1 MEAARISEDVSKVT
15 SDLPAGRRLTPA
27 CKGAGRICREAGNM
41 NKVLAKLDR
50 WSAVLF
56 YLGLCIEILV
66 VVLDKSSW
74 TNPYDGMMYRFAFV
88 LFAVRCLFCVP
99 RATAKEHGFW
109 LLGILLGVLCWRIG
123 GRNDL
128 LRVLV
133 FMRAAGTIS
142 IRKAMKLEFLGT
154 LAGCAALVVLALA
167 GVMGHL
173 YQTYDYGHGIE
184 TRWDLGLGHPNSL
197 HCMAAML
204 LMLGL
209 YLYDRKMKLYLYIL
223 LAVGDVLLYGLTHS
237 NTACAMALF
246 SICFSMVLHYGRR
259 VSRAGAV
266 YLFGELLVAGGLV
279 FSILCG
285 LFDPRKH
292 SWMARL
298 DSVLT
303 GRVAS
308 LWTTTFHEG
317 TISTWKWFSQRLNV
331 TYFDLGWLRVV
342 YWYGILPALF
352 IVGVVFLLMEH
363 SRRTRDRAGF
373 VLLLSMSLYT
383 VFEAHLVSAYIGRN
397 YGLLLAAL
405 YLSEILGRGK
415 ELGDHEP
422 EK

>member
-1 MEAARISEDVSKVT
+1 
-15 SDLPAGRRLTPA
+15 
-27 CKGAGRICREAGNM
+27 M
-41 NKVLAKLDR
+41 NRVLSKLDR

-66 VVLDKSSW
+66 VILDKSSW
-74 TNPYDGMMYRFAFV
+74 TNPYDGMMYRLAFL
-88 LFAVRCLFCVP
+88 LFAVRCVCCIP
-99 RATAKEHGFW
+99 RASVKEHSFW
-109 LLGILLGVLCWRIG
+109 LLALFLSVLCWRIG

-128 LRVLV
+128 LRIVV
-133 FMRAAGTIS
+133 FLRAAGTIS
-142 IRKAMKLEFLGT
+142 ARRAMKLEFLGT
-154 LAGCAALVVLALA
+154 IAGCAALVTLALC

-204 LMLGL
+204 LMLAL
-209 YLYDRKMKLYLYIL
+209 YLYDKKMKLYLYIL
-223 LAVGDVLLYGLTHS
+223 LAVGNVLLYGLTHS

-246 SICFSMVLHYGRR
+246 SIIFSMVLHYGRKL
-259 VSRAGAV
+259 SGGNAI
-266 YLFGELLVAGGLV
+266 YWLGELMVAGGLV
-279 FSILCG
+279 FSVLCG

-292 SWMARL
+292 SWMAKL
-298 DSVLT
+298 DGVLT

-331 TYFDLGWLRVV
+331 AYFDLGWLRVV
-342 YWYGILPALF
+342 YWYGVLPALF
-352 IVGVVFLLMEH
+352 IIGVLFLLMEY
-363 SRRTRDRAGF
+363 SRRTKDRAGF
-373 VLLLSMSLYT
+373 VLILGMSLYT

-415 ELGDHEP
+415 ELNHHES

>member
-1 MEAARISEDVSKVT
+1 
-15 SDLPAGRRLTPA
+15 
-27 CKGAGRICREAGNM
+27 M
-41 NKVLAKLDR
+41 NKVLSRLDR
-50 WSAVLF
+50 WSAGLF

-66 VVLDKSSW
+66 VILDKSSR
-74 TNPYDGMMYRFAFV
+74 TNPYDGMMYRFAFL
-88 LFAVRCLFCVP
+88 LFAVRCVCCIP
-99 RATAKEHGFW
+99 RASGKEHGFW
-109 LLGILLGVLCWRIG
+109 LPALLLGVLCWRIG

-128 LRVLV
+128 LRTLV
-133 FMRAAGTIS
+133 FVRAAGTIS
-142 IRKAMKLEFLGT
+142 VRKAMKLELLGT
-154 LAGCAALVVLALA
+154 LAGCGALVVLALT

-204 LMLGL
+204 LMLAL

-246 SICFSMVLHYGRR
+246 SIVLSMVLHYGRR
-259 VSRAGAV
+259 LSGTNAV
-266 YLFGELLVAGGLV
+266 YRLGELMTAGGLV
-279 FSILCG
+279 FSALCG

-292 SWMARL
+292 GWMAKL
-298 DSVLT
+298 DSALT

-317 TISTWKWFSQRLNV
+317 TLSTWKWFSQRLN
-331 TYFDLGWLRVV
+331 TAYFDLGWLRVV
-342 YWYGILPALF
+342 YWYGVLPAIF
-352 IVGVVFLLMEH
+352 VIGVLLLLMEY
-363 SRRTRDRAGF
+363 SRVIRDRAGF
-373 VLLLSMSLYT
+373 VLLLSLSLYT

-405 YLSEILGRGK
+405 YLSEIFGRGK
-415 ELGDHEP
+415 EFNHHES